1 MEKNMRIVMIVVAV
15 ITLILVISLVSVI
28 TINLNNSND
37 SDVFN
42 EDSYNLT
49 DDEVSLLI
57 SLTSIYDSYLITF
70 DGTKNISDLS
80 DLEKINFIDRLPFE
94 VKQELD
100 LDFDSGVSLKRIE
113 DILKKYFGKDITFS
127 PVNAVCFLDDG
138 DSLIYDSNTKMY
150 KENSDY
156 HAHGAYMPLSIE
168 NYYVEGKRIVDNDKL
183 VYIITLKKA
192 MALPNTSIYYGNYT
206 DLVNERNVVVDLYEE
221 NKDYE
226 NENVNDLI
234 EPYKDELTS
243 YTYVFETR
251 DSINNSYLTH
261 FDKIDNKDV

>member
-1 MEKNMRIVMIVVAV
+1 
-15 ITLILVISLVSVI
+15 
-28 TINLNNSND
+28 
-37 SDVFN
+37 
-42 EDSYNLT
+42 
-49 DDEVSLLI
+49 
-57 SLTSIYDSYLITF
+57 
-70 DGTKNISDLS
+70 
-80 DLEKINFIDRLPFE
+80 
-94 VKQELD
+94 
-100 LDFDSGVSLKRIE
+100 
-113 DILKKYFGKDITFS
+113 
-127 PVNAVCFLDDG
+127 
-138 DSLIYDSNTKMY
+138 
-150 KENSDY
+150 
-156 HAHGAYMPLSIE
+156 
-168 NYYVEGKRIVDNDKL
+168 
-183 VYIITLKKA
+183 